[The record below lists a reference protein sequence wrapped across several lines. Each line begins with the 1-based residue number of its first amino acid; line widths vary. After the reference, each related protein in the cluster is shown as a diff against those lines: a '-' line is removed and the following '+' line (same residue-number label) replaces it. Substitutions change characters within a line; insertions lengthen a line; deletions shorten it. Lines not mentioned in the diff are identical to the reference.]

1 MNTARDR
8 DETVIAAALAMRE
21 ELRSRN
27 DEIEALRRLPDDL
40 VERFAEA
47 GFYRLCV
54 PERYGGLESDPTTMM
69 HVVETLATA
78 DGSAAW
84 CAFIGASSG
93 AVLAYIDEGEAR
105 TIFDRPTR
113 VLGGVFAPR
122 GKALADA
129 DGESYTVSGRWQWG
143 SGTQG
148 SDWIMGG
155 CTVLRDG
162 EPELL
167 ETGVPRSRMFLAPR
181 DQVEFHDTWHVSGL
195 CGTGSTDFS
204 FNDLRISQSRSA
216 DLIGGKPLEGALYT
230 FPVFGLLAI
239 GISCVGLG
247 LARAAIDEL
256 TEFAGSKVPGMSVRP
271 LAARSRTQADVARAE
286 AAVQSARGYLYESVA
301 EAYRFAQANGAVE
314 LTHRRNVRLAA
325 SHAMES
331 AARSVDMMYALGG
344 GTSVYR
350 RSPLQR
356 IFRDVHVATQHMI
369 VGDQSWEMI
378 GRVLL
383 GLPTDTS
390 ML

>member
-1 MNTARDR
+1 MQD
-8 DETVIAAALAMRE
+8 
-21 ELRSRN
+21 ELRSRS
-27 DEIEALRRLPDDL
+27 DEIEALRRLSDDI
-40 VERFAEA
+40 VTKFADL

-54 PERYGGLESDPTTMM
+54 PSIYGGLESDPSIMM
-69 HVVETLATA
+69 NVVETLATA

-93 AVLAYIDEGEAR
+93 AVLAYLDPDEAR
-105 TIFDRPTR
+105 AIFDKPTR

-122 GKALADA
+122 GKAVAG
-129 DGESYTVSGRWQWG
+129 DGDYRVNGRWQWG

-155 CTVLRDG
+155 CLVIRDG

-167 ETGVPRSRMFLAPR
+167 PTGVPRSRMFLAPR
-181 DQVEFHDTWHVSGL
+181 EEVEFHDTWHVSGL

-204 FNDLRISQSRSA
+204 FNELVISEARSA
-216 DLIGGKPLEGALYT
+216 DLIGGKPIEGALYT

-256 TEFAGSKVPGMSVRP
+256 VNFAGSKVPGMSVRP
-271 LAARSRTQADVARAE
+271 LAARTRTQADVARAE
-286 AAVQSARGYLYESVA
+286 ALVSSARGFLYDSVA
-301 EAYRFAQANGAVE
+301 DAYQFAQSNGEVE
-314 LTHRRNVRLAA
+314 LAHRRNVRLAA
-325 SHAMES
+325 SHAIEAS
-331 AARSVDMMYALGG
+331 ARAVDMMYTLGG

-350 RSPLQR
+350 QSPLQR

-369 VGDQSWEMI
+369 VGEQSWETI

-383 GLPTDTS
+383 GLDTDTS